1 MLLAKPLRGI
11 NVNYPGFGVRNA
23 LVSLNGPF
31 LKFLLKQEDNCSKN
45 VTRLPH
51 NLWATFLSPFK
62 LYNCH
67 KNAAWR
73 QTLVIWLGGS
83 PVWSRAGGPGHNV
96 PAVVMMTAMILQQ
109 TSSSQE
115 RSRARPGNKTQPG
128 SIIWGL
134 FPFEWVFHL
143 HQGCCPVETK
153 IPPFSPP
160 LRFFLDCVNTLK
172 ILPVGWISRPAT
184 PWQTAVW
191 WNNHFN
197 SSPASARL
205 GRIHNIHCVEKPWN
219 KSVSVA

>member
-1 MLLAKPLRGI
+1 MWQDWRIIYGQLSSLRLSFITAIKMLLGVKPLSFDSGEARCGAELE
-11 NVNYPGFGVRNA
+11 G
-23 LVSLNGPF
+23 
-31 LKFLLKQEDNCSKN
+31 
-45 VTRLPH
+45 
-51 NLWATFLSPFK
+51 W
-62 LYNCH
+62 
-67 KNAAWR
+67 
-73 QTLVIWLGGS
+73 
-83 PVWSRAGGPGHNV
+83 GHNV